1 MSVIFAKRNL
11 RELLRD
17 PLSYVFC
24 LGLPLVMLVIFIVI
38 SRFSD
43 GQWLSLPELSTG
55 ITVFSYSFTML
66 YTTLLVSKDRSTSF
80 LKRLYASPMK
90 GKDFVIGYAAP
101 GFIIAVGQAAIC
113 SAAAM
118 LLGII
123 TENPLSAVRM
133 LACITVTL
141 PAAVMFV
148 GFGILFGS
156 LFGEKSAPGISSI
169 IISASGFL
177 SGAWMPLESMGVY
190 GTVCSYLPFYPPIKA
205 ARTVLG
211 GKAVTLDSFLL
222 PLVISICYATVVF
235 ALAVIVFG
243 RRASADGN

>member
-1 MSVIFAKRNL
+1 MYMIFAKRNL

-38 SRFSD
+38 SRFS
-43 GQWLSLPELSTG
+43 GGHWLSLLELSTG

-90 GKDFVIGYAAP
+90 SKDFVIGYAAP
-101 GFIIAVGQAAIC
+101 GLIIAVGQAVIC
-113 SAAAM
+113 SAAAL
-118 LLGII
+118 LLGVV
-123 TENPLSAVRM
+123 TGSPLSAVRM
-133 LACITVTL
+133 LTCIAVTL

-190 GTVCSYLPFYPPIKA
+190 GTVCSFLPFYPPIKA

-211 GKAVTLDSFLL
+211 GKALTPDGFLL
-222 PLVISICYATVVF
+222 PFAVSLCYAAVVF
-235 ALAVIVFG
+235 TLAVVVFG
-243 RRASADGN
+243 RKTSADGN